1 MDSGCCCYFNMQSFL
16 VVAFVAVQNVLGY
29 TSELK
34 KSSRSLRLSS
44 KCWFSCRCPEAL
56 KFCIELTWM
65 PPPALPLVAPLPS
78 EPPPTLKKSRHLVS
92 LELLPPGMLLNNCP
106 RRPRFGPW
114 LLSVGSSVGS
124 PVGLSVA
131 PSVAPSV
138 ALSAG
143 FDSLAAF
150 RLFRGCVFSCAVRRP
165 SWLPVTQSFTLSHTI
180 LALPCAFCALLCFLT
195 QHSSF
200 YIYNFIFPNLN
211 TTMMYVVLHS
221 LFWLRLCCILMP
233 YLCAPLAVLL
243 CVCIFIYMCLNDV
256 GFCDRFVSICFNG
269 VNSSL
274 FYHAPNFF
282 FLLIEIVVWNFN
294 QATIHIVCI

>member
-1 MDSGCCCYFNMQSFL
+1 VDAASCSASCCSASGGTS
-16 VVAFVAVQNVLGY
+16 ANVL
-29 TSELK
+29 
-34 KSSRSLRLSS
+34 
-44 KCWFSCRCPEAL
+44 C
-56 KFCIELTWM
+56 
-65 PPPALPLVAPLPS
+65 
-78 EPPPTLKKSRHLVS
+78 
-92 LELLPPGMLLNNCP
+92 LELLPPGMFL
-106 RRPRFGPW
+106 RRPRFGPYVAP
-114 LLSVGSSVGS
+114 LFLPLFCPLVCPYVA
-124 PVGLSVA
+124 LSVA
-131 PSVAPSV
+131 PP
-138 ALSAG
+138 LSACL
-143 FDSLAAF
+143 FNL
-150 RLFRGCVFSCAVRRP
+150 LPFRGRVFLLWYSPP
-165 SWLPVTQSFTLSHTI
+165 SRLPVTQNFTLSQTI
-180 LALPCAFCALLCFLT
+180 HSLPCAFCALLCFLT

>member
-29 TSELK
+29 TSEFK
-34 KSSRSLRLSS
+34 KSSRSLRPSS

-56 KFCIELTWM
+56 KFCIEVTWM
-65 PPPALPLVAPLPS
+65 PPPAPPTVAPLPV
-78 EPPPTLKKSRHLVS
+78 EPPPTFRVNGAPSIDNLK
-92 LELLPPGMLLNNCP
+92 CP
-106 RRPRFGPW
+106 RRPQFASW
-114 LLSVGSSVGS
+114 LLSVGSSVAS
-124 PVGLSVA
+124 SVA
-131 PSVAPSV
+131 SSVGSSV
-138 ALSAG
+138 G
-143 FDSLAAF
+143 FASLDSLAAF
-150 RLFRGCVFSCAVRRP
+150 RLFRGCAFSCAARRP
-165 SWLPVTQSFTLSHTI
+165 SWLPVTQPFTLSHTTLHY

-211 TTMMYVVLHS
+211 TTMMYAVLHS

-256 GFCDRFVSICFNG
+256 VFFVI
-269 VNSSL
+269 VL
-274 FYHAPNFF
+274 F
-282 FLLIEIVVWNFN
+282 LSVLMV
-294 QATIHIVCI
+294 